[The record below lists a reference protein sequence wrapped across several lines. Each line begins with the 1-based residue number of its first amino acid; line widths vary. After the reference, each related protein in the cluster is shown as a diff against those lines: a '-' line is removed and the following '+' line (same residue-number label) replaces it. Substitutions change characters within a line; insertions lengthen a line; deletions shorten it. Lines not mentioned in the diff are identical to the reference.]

1 MSTTSIAMQPAMLNA
16 SVCIGEGR
24 PRCRRR
30 ASVRWVPLDAVNL
43 QITRPRER
51 RGQRRLCH
59 GQRISRRLDCPSPLL
74 SPRLSADPSS
84 TGKFLAGLMSHRS
97 DPLSRRERQIMDII
111 YARGQATA
119 AEVTAALADPPS
131 YSAVRALLRILEQKG
146 HLRHQEDGPRYVF
159 LPTVSRDR
167 ARRSALRS
175 LVKTFFDGS
184 PAQAAAAL
192 IDQARDV

>member
-1 MSTTSIAMQPAMLNA
+1 MAQMSEQ
-16 SVCIGEGR
+16 
-24 PRCRRR
+24 
-30 ASVRWVPLDAVNL
+30 
-43 QITRPRER
+43 
-51 RGQRRLCH
+51 
-59 GQRISRRLDCPSPLL
+59 
-74 SPRLSADPSS
+74 
-84 TGKFLAGLMSHRS
+84 
-97 DPLSRRERQIMDII
+97 LSRRERQIMDVI

-119 AEVTAALADPPS
+119 AEVTAALPDPPS

-167 ARRSALRS
+167 ARKSALRN

-192 IDQARDV
+192 IDQADLSQDEVSRLAELIDKARKEGR

>member
-1 MSTTSIAMQPAMLNA
+1 
-16 SVCIGEGR
+16 
-24 PRCRRR
+24 
-30 ASVRWVPLDAVNL
+30 
-43 QITRPRER
+43 
-51 RGQRRLCH
+51 
-59 GQRISRRLDCPSPLL
+59 
-74 SPRLSADPSS
+74 
-84 TGKFLAGLMSHRS
+84 
-97 DPLSRRERQIMDII
+97 MDVI

-119 AEVTAALADPPS
+119 AEVTAALPDPPS

-159 LPTVSRDR
+159 LPTVSRER

-192 IDQARDV
+192 IDQAELSDDDVMRLAELIEKAKKEGR